1 MEIQRRSPVKI
12 HVMIPMRR
20 RRDCRVESR
29 PNPDRIPADS
39 DADFRDRFRIDSGA
53 IPGRFRINPGPIPGR
68 CRVGAESA
76 RTRSRVDLRGRLLR
90 RFPVRFPARSAPDPR
105 RARIGPAT
113 GPHRVRTRSIP
124 GPHQVR
130 AGTVPISRAAAGA
143 FAQHGYPIV
152 IFQSPAGHH
161 SMR

>member
-53 IPGRFRINPGPIPGR
+53 IPDQSRADPGSVSSRRGVGADSFPGRSSRAPSSPLPGPISRSIRTGSAPGANRARDGSTSSPHEVHTGSAPGPRRYRTDFARR
-68 CRVGAESA
+68 CRGF
-76 RTRSRVDLRGRLLR
+76 RTAWLSDCHLSVSCRSPFNAVK
-90 RFPVRFPARSAPDPR
+90 S
-105 RARIGPAT
+105 
-113 GPHRVRTRSIP
+113 
-124 GPHQVR
+124 
-130 AGTVPISRAAAGA
+130 
-143 FAQHGYPIV
+143 
-152 IFQSPAGHH
+152 
-161 SMR
+161 